1 MKKQA
6 LKTFT
11 MLSLLLILTAVS
23 VAAQSE
29 RNRIRNIPFS
39 FNVGGK
45 TLPAGEYTVG
55 PNRRDYD
62 KVWLVQSLDGH
73 TSAIVATMSVRASET
88 QEKTKLVFHKY
99 GDQYFLSQIWSVG
112 SNTGREVAET
122 QREHKVRR
130 ELAKNAKKNKVAPGA
145 SKAETVVLTA
155 GQQ

>member
-1 MKKQA
+1 
-6 LKTFT
+6 
-11 MLSLLLILTAVS
+11 
-23 VAAQSE
+23 
-29 RNRIRNIPFS
+29 
-39 FNVGGK
+39 
-45 TLPAGEYTVG
+45 
-55 PNRRDYD
+55 
-62 KVWLVQSLDGH
+62 
-73 TSAIVATMSVRASET
+73 VRASET